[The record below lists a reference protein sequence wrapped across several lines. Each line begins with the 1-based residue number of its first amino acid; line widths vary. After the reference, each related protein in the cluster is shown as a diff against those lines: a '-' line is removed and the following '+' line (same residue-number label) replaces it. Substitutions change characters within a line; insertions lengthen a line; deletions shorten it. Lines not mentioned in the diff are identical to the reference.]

1 MLTSGISNQEDDMKL
16 DNKKIVS
23 VYLSVWDFEYTNPYA
38 EQPSDNIATNYY
50 VTVADKQGNT
60 WVHDWGLQSNK
71 VNHDEARER
80 VERMVERIENHLDA
94 GGALDPKHWDDGHPQ
109 YGSVAWQRF
118 DLEEIQPAAAML
130 ANGYHPDDLPASVQG
145 YF

>member
-1 MLTSGISNQEDDMKL
+1 MKL

-94 GGALDPKHWDDGHPQ
+94 GGALDPKHWADGHPQ

-118 DLEEIQPAAAML
+118 DLEELQPAAAML
-130 ANGYHPDDLPASVQG
+130 RNGYHPDDLPASAQG

>member
-1 MLTSGISNQEDDMKL
+1 MKL

-94 GGALDPKHWDDGHPQ
+94 GGALDPEHWGDGHPQ

-118 DLEEIQPAAAML
+118 DLEELQPAAAML
-130 ANGYHPDDLPASVQG
+130 RNGYHPDDLPASAQG

>member
-1 MLTSGISNQEDDMKL
+1 MKL

-60 WVHDWGLQSNK
+60 WVHDWGLQSNN

>member
-1 MLTSGISNQEDDMKL
+1 MKL
-16 DNKKIVS
+16 DNEKIVS

-80 VERMVERIENHLDA
+80 VERMVERIENHLAA
-94 GGALDPKHWDDGHPQ
+94 GGALDPEHWDDGHPQ

-118 DLEEIQPAAAML
+118 DLEELQPAAAML
-130 ANGYHPDDLPASVQG
+130 ANGYHPDDLPASAQG

>member
-1 MLTSGISNQEDDMKL
+1 MKL
-16 DNKKIVS
+16 DGKKIVS

-71 VNHDEARER
+71 VPHHEARER
-80 VERMVERIENHLDA
+80 VERMVERIEGHLAA
-94 GGALDPKHWDDGHPQ
+94 GGALDPEHWDDGHPQ

-118 DLEEIQPAAAML
+118 DLEELQPAAAML
-130 ANGYHPDDLPASVQG
+130 RNGCHPDDLPASAQG

>member
-1 MLTSGISNQEDDMKL
+1 MKL

>member
-1 MLTSGISNQEDDMKL
+1 MRL
-16 DNKKIVS
+16 DGKKIVS
-23 VYLSVWDFEYTNPYA
+23 VYLSVWDFEYINPYA
-38 EQPSDNIATNYY
+38 EEPGDNIATNYY
-50 VTVADKQGNT
+50 VTVADKHGNT
-60 WVHDWGLQSNK
+60 WVHNWGLQSNK
-71 VNHDEARER
+71 VPHDEARER
-80 VERMVERIENHLDA
+80 VERMVKRIEDHLLA

-118 DLEEIQPAAAML
+118 DLEELQPAAAML